1 MQSDLFKHI
10 EMFKL
15 NDEYNKFISDMNS
28 LGLVYDFNEESLSK
42 SALLIALNVSNDVIS
57 HTFLNDSSSKLVSL
71 GL

>member
-28 LGLVYDFNEESLSK
+28 LGLVYDFNEESL
-42 SALLIALNVSNDVIS
+42 VNDKNNFTDPS
-57 HTFLNDSSSKLVSL
+57 HFSYEVGEKIYEKIFHID
-71 GL
+71 